1 MPVARIPSLMRDLTG
16 GKAEVEVAGETVRDV
31 VNNLEKMFPGI
42 KKRLVEGG
50 QIKPG
55 ISVFIDGDVTT
66 SSVLEPVGEHSE
78 VHFLPRIGGG
88 CLCRADF

>member
-1 MPVARIPSLMRDLTG
+1 MARVRIPSLMRDLTG
-16 GKAEVEVAGETVRDV
+16 GKAEVEVAGATVRDI
-31 VNNLEKMFPGI
+31 VNNLDKMFPGI
-42 KKRLVEGG
+42 KKRLVDGG

-66 SSVLEPVGEHSE
+66 SSVLEAVGEHSE

-88 CLCRADF
+88 CVG